1 MSIASILTKLPLCI
15 IGAVAMVATIAPASH
30 ATTIAIGATRDT
42 TIFQNNVNNSNG
54 TGVGM
59 FAGNNGTNST
69 RRALSYFDIAGNLPT
84 GASITDVQLTLFLGQ
99 VAGSGGV
106 PGRGDQTPRD
116 ISLLRVSNSWGEGT
130 SGPVPP
136 SPTIGG
142 TGQGFAANSGDATW
156 NARFYDPVN
165 PVLWAT
171 PGGDF
176 AATPSATITVSQN
189 INGGY
194 TWGSTAAMVADVQGW
209 LDNPSGNFGWLLRN
223 ESESAGPSATQSF
236 RSFWTRNAT
245 DPTLRPQLQI
255 TYAEPVP
262 EPLTILGS
270 LTAVSMGAAF
280 KHKFKKQQA

>member
-1 MSIASILTKLPLCI
+1 MSIASILTKLPLCMI
-15 IGAVAMVATIAPASH
+15 AAVAMVATIAPASH
-30 ATTIAIGATRDT
+30 ASTITIGATRDT
-42 TIFQNNVNNSNG
+42 TIYQNNNNSNG

-59 FAGNNGTNST
+59 FVGNNGMNST

-99 VAGSGGV
+99 VAGSGGN
-106 PGRGDQTPRD
+106 PGSGNQTPRN

-136 SPTIGG
+136 SVTIGG
-142 TGQGFAANSGDATW
+142 TGEGFPANPGDATW

-165 PVLWAT
+165 PVLWGT

-176 AATPSATITVSQN
+176 AANPSATITVSQN
-189 INGGY
+189 VNAGY

-209 LDNPSGNFGWLLRN
+209 LNNPSGNFGWLLRN
-223 ESESAGPSATQSF
+223 ESESTPQSF
-236 RSFWTRNAT
+236 RAFWTSNAT

-255 TYAEPVP
+255 TFAQPVP
-262 EPLTILGS
+262 EPVTILGS
-270 LTAVSMGAAF
+270 LTAISMGAAL
-280 KHKFKKQQA
+280 KHKFKKRRYS

>member
-1 MSIASILTKLPLCI
+1 MSIASILTKLPLCT

-42 TIFQNNVNNSNG
+42 TIYQNNNNSNG

-59 FAGNNGTNST
+59 FVGNNGMNST

-84 GASITDVQLTLFLGQ
+84 QASITDVQLTLFLGQ

-136 SPTIGG
+136 SATIGG
-142 TGQGFAANSGDATW
+142 TGEGFPANAGDATW

-165 PVLWAT
+165 PVLWGT
-171 PGGDF
+171 PGGRF
-176 AATPSATITVSQN
+176 CCHSQRDYY
-189 INGGY
+189 G
-194 TWGSTAAMVADVQGW
+194 Q
-209 LDNPSGNFGWLLRN
+209 PKR
-223 ESESAGPSATQSF
+223 
-236 RSFWTRNAT
+236 
-245 DPTLRPQLQI
+245 
-255 TYAEPVP
+255 
-262 EPLTILGS
+262 
-270 LTAVSMGAAF
+270 
-280 KHKFKKQQA
+280 